1 MARGHIRKRGSR
13 WCVVVYM
20 PPDGDGKRRYKWHS
34 GFETK
39 DEAQRALTEILY
51 SLQTHSHV
59 EPSEDTLATYL
70 HRWLEGERVQLR
82 PSTWTSYH
90 MNLERHIIPRLGG
103 TPLRDLT
110 AAALNSLYAEL
121 LEKGRVDG
129 KGGLSFRSVR
139 YIHTILHE
147 ALADAVRE
155 DRVDRN
161 VADQARPPRGHSGS
175 GMRTW
180 SAEELRAF
188 LKHVR
193 DDRLYAAWLLA
204 ATTGMRRGEVLG
216 LRWRDVDLGTKRVAV
231 TQGLVAVEGDLLFL
245 PPKSDRGRRNIALD
259 NVTVAALKVRRMAQI
274 KERLVWRRAYLDN
287 DLVFNHEEGSPLHP
301 DWFSKQ
307 FETHVHAAG
316 LPPIRLH
323 DLRHTHATLALAA
336 GVHPKVV
343 QERLGH
349 SSISVTLDTYSH
361 AIPALQEEAAA
372 KVSRLLFGD

>member
-13 WCVVVYM
+13 WSVVVYM
-20 PPDGDGKRRYKWHS
+20 PPDGEGKRRYRWHS

-39 DEAQRALTEILY
+39 DEAQRALTEILH
-51 SLQTHSHV
+51 SLQTGSHV
-59 EPSEDTLATYL
+59 EPSSETLAAFL
-70 HRWLEGERVQLR
+70 RQWLDGERVQLR
-82 PSTWTSYH
+82 PSTWTSYR
-90 MNLERHIIPRLGG
+90 MNLERHVIPRLGG

-110 AAALNSLYAEL
+110 GAALNALYADL
-121 LEKGRVDG
+121 LEEGRVDG
-129 KGGLSFRSVR
+129 GGGLSFRSVR

-155 DRVDRN
+155 NRLDRN
-161 VADQARPPRGHSGS
+161 VADQARPPRGRSAS
-175 GMRTW
+175 AMRTW

-188 LKHVR
+188 LKYVR

-204 ATTGMRRGEVLG
+204 ASTGMRRGEVLG
-216 LRWRDVDLGTKRVAV
+216 LHWRDVDLGAKRVAV
-231 TQGLVAVEGDLLFL
+231 TQSLVAVQGDLLFL
-245 PPKSDRGRRNIALD
+245 PPKTDRGRRNIALD
-259 NVTVAALKVRRMAQI
+259 DVTVAALKVRRMAQI
-274 KERLVWRRAYLDN
+274 RERLAWARAYLDN
-287 DLVFNHEEGSPLHP
+287 DLVFNYEEGSPLHP
-301 DWFSKQ
+301 DWFTKQ
-307 FETHVHAAG
+307 FEAHVHAAG